1 METEKNPSWTFG
13 PCTGKSQNSTM
24 WLLQLPSWKLQ
35 KTHYEFLVFALGN
48 HRIPQCDYHD
58 NHPGNYKK
66 PIMNLNGLQM
76 GNDKIPKCD

>member
-1 METEKNPSWTFG
+1 MNFRSLHWESTEFHNVIITITILETT
-13 PCTGKSQNSTM
+13 
-24 WLLQLPSWKLQ
+24 
-35 KTHYEFLVFALGN
+35 KTHYEFLVFVLGN
-48 HRIPQCDYHD
+48 HRIPQRDYYD